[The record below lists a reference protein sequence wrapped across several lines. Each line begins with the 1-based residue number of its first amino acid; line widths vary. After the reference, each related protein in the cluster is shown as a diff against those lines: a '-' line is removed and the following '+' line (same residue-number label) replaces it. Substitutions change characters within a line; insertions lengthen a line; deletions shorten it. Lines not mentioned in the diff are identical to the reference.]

1 MAIFTFRELYI
12 PAFLSLGIYFSA
24 RAQDKADTISRDY
37 VISLKGDTIK
47 GPVLWISEGSLKMD
61 PFKETHTVKFKAADI
76 KEARKSGQ
84 LYFPIKV
91 SLLLHDIVFAKR
103 LEHGA
108 IDLYQYYREST
119 SHYGNTASQTIW
131 YAGKGGIPVAEIKT
145 TGIGNMSRAERKK
158 NFMALIAD
166 DETLSKEVDSKNDY
180 SFDYLFDV
188 IKRYNQQF
196 AETNKH

>member
-1 MAIFTFRELYI
+1 MAIFTFRALYLL
-12 PAFLSLGIYFSA
+12 AFLSLGIYFSA

-47 GPVLWISEGSLKMD
+47 GPVLWISEGALKMD
-61 PFKETHTVKFKAADI
+61 PFKETRTVKYKAADI
-76 KEARKSGQ
+76 KEARKSGL
-84 LYFPIKV
+84 LYFPVRV

-119 SHYGNTASQTIW
+119 SQYGTASQTIW
-131 YAGKGGIPVAEIKT
+131 YAGKAGIPVAEIKT
-145 TGIGNMSRAERKK
+145 SGIGNISRAERRK
-158 NFMALIAD
+158 NLMALIAD
-166 DETLSKEVDSKNDY
+166 NETLSKEVDSKNDY

-188 IKRYNQQF
+188 IKRYNQQL
-196 AETNKH
+196 AEANKH